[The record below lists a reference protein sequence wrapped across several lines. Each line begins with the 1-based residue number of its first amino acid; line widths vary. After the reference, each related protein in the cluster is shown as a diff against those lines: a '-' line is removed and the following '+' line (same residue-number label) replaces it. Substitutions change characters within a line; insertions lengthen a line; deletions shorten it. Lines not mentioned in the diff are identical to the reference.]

1 MERTGGAEFVG
12 FFCRLEKGFII
23 LKKFFSLKFENLN
36 LDILIKYNSYK
47 KKGCIRNSQVTYVI
61 AVWKNVVG

>member
-1 MERTGGAEFVG
+1 MVLNLLGFLPSRERIY
-12 FFCRLEKGFII
+12 FFI
-23 LKKFFSLKFENLN
+23 LKKFFRLKFENLN